1 MSPATGPFE
10 FYHETMAALGRNGII
25 LLGGD
30 PPNPMTIGW
39 GSIGEIW
46 HMPVF
51 TVLVRPTRYTFGLM
65 ENAKDFTV
73 CVLPEGFKKHL
84 AICGTK
90 SGRNMDKI
98 NVCGFTLEK
107 SSLVNTPYIS
117 QSVIHYECRI
127 IHKHFLDPSELD
139 PAINEKYYKTRDW
152 HMVYYGEIMG
162 TYINS
167 EAAK

>member
-65 ENAKDFTV
+65 ENAKDFTFV
-73 CVLPEGFKKHL
+73 FYRRDL
-84 AICGTK
+84 K
-90 SGRNMDKI
+90 STWPFAVQKAAE
-98 NVCGFTLEK
+98 TW
-107 SSLVNTPYIS
+107 
-117 QSVIHYECRI
+117 
-127 IHKHFLDPSELD
+127 
-139 PAINEKYYKTRDW
+139 TR
-152 HMVYYGEIMG
+152 
-162 TYINS
+162 
-167 EAAK
+167 